1 MATRTLRFFLW
12 MSVIGWGVGLGAK
25 LFDLLVVAGAWSA
38 SPPASLALLPYGP
51 RFPMNP
57 GDFFQP
63 LSIVMAV
70 SVVAALICGW
80 KAPRELRVWLWLP
93 VIMFLVIWA
102 LTPTVFWPM
111 IRELYGSSIGRMS
124 RTDAELVRLAHRWIV
139 WDWFRVGLIAI
150 GFLASVRAISLPATA
165 NESNQAMQRTAPRS
179 DA

>member
-1 MATRTLRFFLW
+1 MTTRTLRFFLW
-12 MSVIGWGVGLGAK
+12 MSVIGWGVGFGAK

-93 VIMFLVIWA
+93 VIVFLVIWA

-111 IRELYGSSIGRMS
+111 IRELYGSSIGRIS

-165 NESNQAMQRTAPRS
+165 NGSNHAMQRTAGPAR
-179 DA
+179 